1 MIIDDKIKYLIIILY
16 YKIINNKNKLV
27 LFLKIN

>member
-16 YKIINNKNKLV
+16 YKIIK
-27 LFLKIN
+27 KINNLLINNFI